1 MSQKAS
7 GKHRTATIMFV
18 DLIGSSDAASYVG
31 LGDYTKYLE
40 AFKGTLLKAWEDLE
54 IENEPKGI
62 KENIRKK
69 EITGDQGFFLFASKW
84 EAEDYERE
92 EKGYLREDIFEIFRL
107 ALRIKYT
114 WQMQEKNIEKIENS
128 KKPFEIAIGINT
140 GIISIENKENE
151 LGELE
156 LTTEGYSINLAKRIE
171 GESRKGT
178 YSKIFVGETTYGIYS
193 DSPGENPIRF
203 NKQELAPLKGI
214 AGDIRI
220 YEITYTALEEDENS
234 ILTIPQEWKK
244 PKSQRLRE
252 SLCKDLMEI
261 RKYSS
266 ATQDPWLINLYCNV
280 KWAQIQQKID
290 DGQPFE
296 KDDYSDVIE
305 MARKLVELDKYFS
318 AWKVYMGQMILDYFK
333 YSLKKT
339 KIRDNIVLLRDTI
352 EILKTLTSN
361 EPYELDAR
369 LTLGRFYLEST
380 GLDKDTLGTLIGKD
394 ESAKEM
400 AVEQFR
406 RIMVWDDEYEDAYYY
421 CAPALVS
428 NDLRERLAAHAGIEN
443 RAIDRGN
450 LKEAESCIDRLYD
463 LLTERDESK
472 DRMKKIFEDAKRDP
486 LFKKLNDKLET
497 ILRKIDKHKK

>member
-1 MSQKAS
+1 MK
-7 GKHRTATIMFV
+7 
-18 DLIGSSDAASYVG
+18 
-31 LGDYTKYLE
+31 
-40 AFKGTLLKAWEDLE
+40 
-54 IENEPKGI
+54 
-62 KENIRKK
+62 RKK
-69 EITGDQGFFLFASKW
+69 TSVEQ
-84 EAEDYERE
+84 
-92 EKGYLREDIFEIFRL
+92 
-107 ALRIKYT
+107 
-114 WQMQEKNIEKIENS
+114 
-128 KKPFEIAIGINT
+128 
-140 GIISIENKENE
+140 
-151 LGELE
+151 LE

-234 ILTIPQEWKK
+234 ILTIPQAWKK
-244 PKSQRLRE
+244 PKSQHLRE
-252 SLCKDLMEI
+252 ALCKDLMEI
-261 RKYSS
+261 RKYSL

-290 DGQPFE
+290 DGQSFE
-296 KDDYSDVIE
+296 KEEDEYSDVIE

-333 YSLKKT
+333 YSLKNIST
-339 KIRDNIVLLRDTI
+339 RDNIVLPDEQIVLLRDTI

-394 ESAKEM
+394 ESAKKM

-428 NDLRERLAAHAGIEN
+428 NDPRERLVIHAGSEKHAQNI
-443 RAIDRGN
+443 IDKKN
-450 LKEAESCIDRLYD
+450 LKEAEFCIDRLYKLFTD
-463 LLTERDESK
+463 RKESK
-472 DRMKKIFEDAKRDP
+472 DRMKKIFEEAKGDH
-486 LFKKLNDKLET
+486 LFKKIE
-497 ILRKIDKHKK
+497 